1 MKKRNEVDLLKEMD
15 DFKTIYFSNKLKYIN
30 NQITDSKYMNKDK
43 IKTIRV
49 GTAFS
54 GIGAFEQALEIL
66 DLPHEIV
73 FACDNGGIL
82 LEDIAKKEE
91 LEKIEQTTDPK
102 EKLNIVQN
110 IYLKLHDIV

>member
-43 IKTIRV
+43 IKNIRV

-66 DLPHEIV
+66 DLPH
-73 FACDNGGIL
+73 
-82 LEDIAKKEE
+82 
-91 LEKIEQTTDPK
+91 
-102 EKLNIVQN
+102 
-110 IYLKLHDIV
+110 